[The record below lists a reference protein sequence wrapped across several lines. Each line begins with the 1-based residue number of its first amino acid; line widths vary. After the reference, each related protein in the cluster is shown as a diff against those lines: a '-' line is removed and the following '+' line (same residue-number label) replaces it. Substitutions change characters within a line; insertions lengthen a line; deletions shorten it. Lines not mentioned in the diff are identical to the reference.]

1 MPSTSISQHERHG
14 VWVPAS
20 AGTTPMLSPPAAL
33 FQHSPRRCMV
43 AGAFLRSYAAIDA
56 GLDQTRRDCRAEEKM
71 IEPQACIAR
80 PPVSLVIPESKHRFG
95 RMKGAQRVAPALR
108 DQRFERGAGFRL
120 YQRVLVPRS

>member
-1 MPSTSISQHERHG
+1 MTQGAPQGTRCLALHRFRRPNLPG
-14 VWVPAS
+14 PNTS

-33 FQHSPRRCMV
+33 SQHSPRRCMV
-43 AGAFLRSYAAIDA
+43 AGAFLGPYAAIDA

-71 IEPQACIAR
+71 IEPQACITR

-108 DQRFERGAGFRL
+108 DQRFERGAGF
-120 YQRVLVPRS
+120 